1 MKMMEIIIG
10 ERVINKLKQAGTIIS
25 FDGKKIT
32 VQYKDRVCQL
42 QSDAFEKGFIK
53 YENAELQ
60 SKIDDRANAIKNKA
74 EQEAEEKR
82 IAKQNAADACR
93 KMESMAP
100 AGVRFNSVSIR
111 LDSAPAG
118 FSSVKA
124 KYRKLAEEIFDKC
137 DKDIGVLYDAFDPK
151 MKYIAPPPAT
161 PRYYYIYG
169 REYEREERLQY
180 FRSRYAVGFLVKYG
194 EAHVLRVISRN
205 DVYTPGK
212 YGGFTVTN
220 SDTTEILRILCIDGE
235 AYYFSKHL
243 TCDYNNYKNTTL
255 YNKWQK
261 ASYVEFVSLDDVIKM
276 CDCGYLNE
284 YIGTKNVNCLGYVKL
299 LMSALYDNKAEIV
312 FKHGLFS
319 SISDIDNI
327 SEYLKEFSTKQ
338 IDFASKNNVIN
349 TLPVIK
355 ECGLYDVNILKNV
368 ETLMRKGRNR
378 TSIYNNLKQLFLQ
391 RSWDVSVLNKKLV
404 SFLRK
409 NEMFNPIIYGE
420 YVSEIAR
427 NPQSTKD
434 DVFDK
439 NYVERHFEMMQE
451 KRVYYTRATENQYTQ
466 AAAELSWIDREEND
480 YYIIVPKSI
489 EEFKYEGQ
497 TQHICVYSMEYFLC
511 VINQESIIVFLRK
524 SKEVPYVTIEF
535 DYNTFEVRQAYGKY
549 NSYLD
554 DELYEYIVDLGK
566 RLYDERRSYE

>member
-1 MKMMEIIIG
+1 MAEIVIG
-10 ERVINKLKQAGTIIS
+10 EKVINNQKETGTIIS
-25 FDGKKIT
+25 FDGKVIAI
-32 VQYKDRVCQL
+32 QYSNRVGKL
-42 QSDAFEKGFIK
+42 LGDAFEKGFIK
-53 YENAELQ
+53 YENTELQ

-100 AGVRFNSVSIR
+100 IGVKFNSVSIR
-111 LDSAPAG
+111 LDPVLAG
-118 FSSVKA
+118 LSSVKTRH
-124 KYRKLAEEIFDKC
+124 RKLAEEIFDKC

-151 MKYIAPPPAT
+151 MKYIAPPPAPT
-161 PRYYYIYG
+161 RYYYIYG
-169 REYEREERLQY
+169 REYEKEVGPQY
-180 FRSRYAVGFLVKYG
+180 FRSRYCTGFLLKYG
-194 EAHVLRVISRN
+194 EVYVLRVISRN

-220 SDTTEILRILCIDGE
+220 SDTTEILRILCIGGE
-235 AYYFSKHL
+235 VYYFSKHF
-243 TCDYNNYKNTTL
+243 TCDFNDYKNTTL

-284 YIGTKNVNCLGYVKL
+284 YISTKKVNCLGYVKL
-299 LMSALYDNKAEIV
+299 LMSAFYDNKAEIV

-355 ECGLYDVNILKNV
+355 ECGLYDVDILKNV
-368 ETLMRKGRNR
+368 ETLMRKGRNG
-378 TSIYNNLKQLFLQ
+378 TSVYNNLNQLFLQ

-420 YVSEIAR
+420 YVSGIAR
-427 NPQSTKD
+427 NPQSTMD

-439 NYVERHFEMMQE
+439 DYEERHFEMMQE
-451 KRVYYTRATENQYTQ
+451 KRVYYTRATENQYAQ

-480 YYIIVPKSI
+480 YYIMVPKSI

-524 SKEVPYVTIEF
+524 SKEIPYVTIEF
-535 DYNTFEVRQAYGKY
+535 DYNTFEVIQAHGKY

-566 RLYDERRSYE
+566 RLYEERRSYE